1 MFDNKKK
8 VVSGIVAFSGTF
20 VTPQTAQA
28 SFNRSN
34 SNFLIK
40 TTQRSTAARQATDSL
55 DKVKS
60 TKKVLDFVKGDA
72 LKAINKAKNIK
83 NDALKKLYQAE
94 EIAEAAKEDWNIK
107 LVIAVKKLQ
116 QLESKPDKRYFV
128 QQVMQAKD
136 DAEKAK
142 ENFDIKKSE
151 VAKRRRYLQ
160 ECEEKLETTIEIQ
173 DNRIKA
179 SEKACE
185 IAQIEQQQAICFA
198 A

>member
-20 VTPQTAQA
+20 VTPETAQA
-28 SFNRSN
+28 SVNRSKLSFLAKNTQN
-34 SNFLIK
+34 S
-40 TTQRSTAARQATDSL
+40 AATRQTVDSL
-55 DKVKS
+55 SKIKA
-60 TKKVLDFVKGDA
+60 TKKVVDFVKADA
-72 LKAINKAKNIK
+72 KKATNKAKNIR
-83 NDALKKLYQAE
+83 NEALKKVNQAE

-116 QLESKPDKRYFV
+116 QLESKPDKKYFV
-128 QQVMQAKD
+128 EQVMQAKE

-142 ENFDIKKSE
+142 ENFDMKKAE
-151 VAKRRRYLQ
+151 VTKRRLHLQ
-160 ECEEKLETTIEIQ
+160 ECENNLEAATEMHES
-173 DNRIKA
+173 RIKA
-179 SEKACE
+179 AEKAYK